1 MPEPSSTL
9 EPPAESLPD
18 TALLDPIYSYDQWS
32 SLFSD
37 PSLTY
42 TEDLPGYLD
51 YLRVSFLE
59 RGELD
64 KQKEIDIQE
73 FYANEIIG
81 DAEVTDEEYQRIASE
96 STAYRFDPDREYR
109 LVSSVYGTEAADRF
123 IASDYNTQ
131 LGMSNDAREALL
143 ATGDIS
149 YATLIKND
157 VGLVRSGNYLEQ
169 SSEGAGRRASEKA
182 AIESYK
188 SGYLDPRDMWQV
200 NEGLNDSGFAGLTN
214 FQSRQDDELFAVLGS
229 ILNEEAEGA
238 EEGAAT
244 PLSDALQS
252 ITDREKHFGY
262 DEFDPFYVKWWKEI
276 FTDDPSEIDQV
287 ILDDLPEGLDEVQD
301 RVIEKFIAKKKLSG
315 VANEEQIKSL
325 LSVEDKYSRDRVQ
338 ALVKELATRHANLQ
352 GVFKFHEDPKDDK
365 KNLRVTEMGSVLA
378 HPTLMSQ
385 RERFEKAVED
395 DDRLS
400 EDQKRVLNDQRTL
413 YMQGRVES
421 LDEMFSEV
429 DAVKDKWEA
438 AKNSNPAGF
447 KNDPVRFIDDFLSVG
462 SNYDSA
468 ENVMD
473 GVKSSLADSVMGI
486 IHSIGAVAFKSE
498 ASAEY
503 LIEHQKEESLRRE
516 AAAIF
521 GKPLGL
527 GYDLTTTIAPMI
539 ADIGATALL
548 TVTTGYG
555 GAAYASMKA
564 GAGLTARATTRGVMK
579 ALTGSLLYVPPGLTA
594 KKAAKELVT
603 KKLIDK
609 SGEQGATAAI
619 KAFNEII
626 QNKFVIN
633 SNLFLTSANRSAGG
647 MYGTIY
653 ASLPD
658 DMSHEE
664 KHDKALGHALLAGVV
679 TGSIVSGM
687 SAIGRGG
694 FEDLLLRDMSYGSMK
709 RVLESIRKAPI
720 SDRNLKDDL
729 KKHIGKR
736 INQIARKSLPSRLFT
751 GAVNEG
757 FEEGLDEFLNS
768 FVEDAALD
776 RKTPL
781 RDKVMQAWHAAKIGA
796 VMGSSVPVLRSG
808 KDLINRV
815 RGASYV
821 DPDLFREQEINR
833 AVQALNLTDSP
844 LSAAEL
850 RKQLRQRGRQPA
862 VTTKRGETG
871 KDKPP
876 LDKPDK
882 PLTEITQEQKNAYFA
897 QMQAFLADPGENPP
911 PTIPPALLASAEADD
926 DLYIAKEGIILGIR
940 GSDGNWVGEEPK
952 TPTKK
957 VPTKKVPTKKVP
969 TKKPAKI
976 IPHTDF
982 PLHEY
987 TEEDIKQFT
996 VTPEEL
1002 AGEGETGRAQL
1013 KGVRKAFTQWRE
1025 INKDRLEAFG
1035 IVAQHTQRNTL
1046 ASASRGQEDG
1056 PGYIEMNSR
1065 VMRDYLS
1072 DIPKENRIAAFHAT
1086 MAHEVMHAIEHSTIK
1101 AEYKKLRA
1109 KPTKSIS
1116 FLGNPD
1122 FGGYYNARKKEIY
1135 DALSDAEKIQTMRH
1149 YTYGESDDHYYVD
1162 GDYVRIKTDENGNP
1176 IVKPRI
1182 SGDMG
1187 KELEYW
1193 QIAAEFTRQ
1202 IFETSRGS
1210 VDADGN
1216 ALDWSELIDPDKVT
1230 GITSETRDKLAK
1242 YDNTSVN
1249 RDVPSSV
1256 LSFITKVAQRITV
1269 FAKGKKWDT
1278 NDPSDVLAEYID
1290 KINKRIT
1297 EFWNIG
1303 LNQNLPTNPEQARA
1317 VVNDAITAEEA
1328 RARERGDEEDL
1339 TDEEIVEADNAL
1351 LRPEPAPEPE
1361 TPNDIAYMQQLA
1373 EAEARGHD
1381 LSDPDL
1387 DPVVSDIL
1395 YTTLANEILT
1405 PTQIEGIQKWLDGS
1419 YVPGGNILSEAGI
1432 AQWQQNLIEGST
1444 SMTEVVSRLL
1454 DRTGQDSTLD
1464 ARDENGHILH
1474 PSKRFKVAE
1483 PGSLQEF
1490 LATRPAVEGY
1500 VFHGSP
1506 SGDLEF
1512 PDPTMGGFWREGRG
1526 LYTTE
1531 SRDVAAKYAAG
1542 RTTKDKDAAALAGRV
1557 NYIKIDDDA
1566 KFLDMEAP
1574 ADKAMWERMAD
1585 TLGFEGEIFYDLEFN
1600 RWKAG
1605 TNGAVYLNYVA
1616 TATEYYQGHPDEV
1629 IDSVV
1634 DYLSGEFSGTT
1645 HMEGERTEPH
1655 RVRVLFGEYLGDE
1668 FTGDFRVVSPEE
1680 VYRDLVRE
1688 ETDMAE
1694 EAIMPPEAPQTVLP
1708 DGNRRMIPGTVFF
1721 AGGGLVEVGLPWVNW
1736 GVVVEYDPELAA
1748 IHKKA
1753 HGSNPTVQDV
1763 RDFVNSSKNLNR
1775 IPKNSYFHASPV
1787 CKGYSKI
1794 NQHVGDSELDI
1805 TTAKAVAKVIRERT
1819 PAIFTLE
1826 NVKEYAYPA
1835 NREALD
1841 IITKAL
1847 EEGGYTWHGQV
1858 YNAADFGAPTDRP
1871 RYLLRA
1877 TRHGELPPVPQPTHG
1892 PTTDTPHVGWYD
1904 VVEDLIEDL
1913 PDMSLASLR
1922 RAKYIYR
1929 SFEMHEGGINP
1940 EDVPE
1945 PILVAGSTYHYR
1957 VKTARPNEPLFTL
1970 LADSNDVLRILLP
1983 GGRVKRVTSRLKAR
1997 LTGLPDSY
2005 PLPSD
2010 SIATGADVKLTP
2022 KEKSLDDRAKTIVGN
2037 GVPPAL
2043 AGAVFG
2049 PLIQQEINRQE
2060 ETMGD
2065 SDLSITPPPSDA
2077 ARERDSYY
2085 LELAKDEDTNRDE
2098 LQRLVDARAKEAG
2111 FSIGPVYHGSK
2122 AKFNVFSY
2130 DKLGQQGRAE
2140 GAGFYFTSDEQIAR
2154 GYATDGYLYRTYL
2167 GVSKPASYD
2176 EQGLR
2181 GDNLRSALQ
2190 RIAEIENEAD
2200 PEISIEDGYLAN
2212 YGGLDGA
2219 VDLIQGDTLLN
2230 QMGGLIGSG
2239 VSPEHVNKGIYEVTG
2254 FDSIQADGFSNEG
2267 MAGGDIY
2274 IAFFPNQ
2281 IKIADPVTR
2290 DEDGNV
2296 IPLSQRFDEE
2306 EESIDYSI
2314 VPIPINP
2321 RKLEEKRNPASD
2333 MPLEQ
2338 VEKRLGDLI
2347 NHARFSSGTF
2357 GVDLKVDESQTAER
2371 GAFWS
2376 EGEEIYVN
2384 PYGLHELVD
2393 GLRDQDAK
2401 AEIESEI
2408 VRQAGSVASF
2418 RSITQKELD
2427 SIVENTQEDDFGM
2440 IISGL
2445 PADEQQISQAR
2456 LASEDPAEAKAER
2469 ERLVEKRI
2477 NDFSVRLLRGHSV
2490 EEDRVFFQGN
2500 PGWIATTIYFLEGVL
2515 NRMWAAREARKQ
2527 NPYLTTGIHNLV
2539 GELRLMKGSYRI
2551 PNNRMAFDRNK
2562 PEATMVALRDVL
2574 EQEDAEADM
2583 AEESVVPPTDEAKK
2597 PPFRLSNVLSVLEV
2611 PVMEVGAYKKPPK
2624 WLQWATGSTDPRLRR
2639 LNEMRLQYYRM
2650 LNKELREYKEVF
2662 DQLIK
2667 DTYGSH
2673 KGAPIDLIAAA
2684 TGSTRGMLIDDEVR
2698 EQIDLDH
2705 REALSMINESYA
2717 GKAAERKLLIEKS
2730 EELKKARIDFEQE
2743 EKRKEI
2749 VQARDNALKIIADDS
2764 EPLAKHLRELRGKV
2778 DEMSSQVAQ
2787 ITGDRNPELKAHI
2800 DKQLGIYLTRSY
2812 KIFSDENWIDD
2823 VLTKDEHRELREE
2836 VKAQYIDFLKKERAA
2851 QIYDVN
2857 ELQFAEDRDSDWSK
2871 LSFTG
2876 KMQEAMMQATQEIS
2890 AQEVALHKEGK
2901 DYGDVLITD
2910 FLDEYRR
2917 GFWDSPST
2925 EVTARTTDI
2934 LRKKKNLPKFML
2946 KLLGE
2951 YEGDTGD
2958 FNLMR
2963 TFMNVGTFA
2972 ANNAMLSNMV
2982 KIGRPKGEPMD
2993 NWWFL
2998 TKQELDEIEATN
3010 PELWEKVKD
3019 WEPVNK
3025 PTKGNQGAR
3034 EAGMRAYDPT
3044 RAFMEKDEDGNMV
3057 NRGEL
3062 FAPRELVEDIKTTL
3076 SFADKMSDKDA
3087 LAGKLDGT
3095 LRRMTGMAL
3104 GAKTLGSIPFYI
3116 RNIVSNVLFFGPA
3129 QGVMPMGKMFFKSPD
3144 GKIGGT
3150 LASELSRKLSRPD
3163 KVDAYSSRLI
3173 KLGVLDNELTSSML
3187 KALKEGRM
3195 GEENLISDM
3204 NKLLDEAAKEAG
3216 LSDIDTAS
3224 ASGRKK
3230 ILKLIQEGGQEV
3242 TKGWDA
3248 VMNKLRNL
3256 SEVVDSFYKIAYFET
3271 ELATMRKAQ
3280 EAAKSGD
3287 RIATMSDAQLE
3298 EEAARK
3304 VKMTAQSY
3312 SQAPPI
3318 VAAMQDSAMGVMF
3331 APYFRFKLEV
3341 PRIMINTYKL
3351 GIEEVRSGNS
3361 ALVWRG
3367 TKRLTGMSGMVVG
3380 LSMLGKTLG
3389 EKVVVSILNAF
3400 GAEAEDDELTEE
3412 QEAIIRLGA
3421 PRFLRS
3427 HTFYFFKLNGELHSL
3442 DLTYVN
3448 PFAMYADAVPR
3459 AWEHL
3464 KRGDEGEAIASF
3476 VDTLINVPFLDGQIA
3491 LTSFMQAK
3499 NNRDAEGR
3507 RLWKDTDS
3515 AYNKMWKAGMHVF
3528 GSAYAPPT
3536 LARLSKLW
3544 ASEQASREAFM
3555 ETPYGLISHELLPF
3569 KPYKIDPSQVKYRIM
3584 RDLGEDMKMSEGEVR
3599 MLMTGKLLTQ
3609 EQIERVAETHVQ
3621 THRRIGGVLKRVY
3634 SPLRELGVSQEEMS
3648 SSMNRFLTKE
3658 QISVLANENAMKVK
3672 PLSPS
3677 MIKIMSEAEEAD
3689 RRERFLPYERKL
3701 YSLAPNGLIYL
3712 DES

>member
-9 EPPAESLPD
+9 EPPAEALPD

-42 TEDLPGYLD
+42 TEDLPSYLD

-81 DAEVTDEEYQRIASE
+81 DSEVTDEEYQRIASE
-96 STAYRFDPDREYR
+96 STAYRFDPDRESR

-131 LGMSNDAREALL
+131 LGVSNDAREALL

-169 SSEGAGRRASEKA
+169 SSDGAGRRASEKA

-238 EEGAAT
+238 GEGAAT

-338 ALVKELATRHANLQ
+338 TLVKELATRHANLQ

-447 KNDPVRFIDDFLSVG
+447 KNDPVSFIDDFLSVG

-521 GKPLGL
+521 GKPFGL

-564 GAGLTARATTRGVMK
+564 GAGLTARATTKGVMK

-603 KKLIDK
+603 KELIEN
-609 SGEQGATAAI
+609 SGVAVGGATAAI
-619 KAFNEII
+619 KAFNGII

-862 VTTKRGETG
+862 GTTKRGETG

-897 QMQAFLADPGENPP
+897 QMQAFLADPGKNPP
-911 PTIPPALLASAEADD
+911 PTIPPALLASAEADG
-926 DLYIAKEGIILGIR
+926 DLHIAKDGIILGIR

-957 VPTKKVPTKKVP
+957 VPTKKVPTKKVPTKKTP

-1013 KGVRKAFTQWRE
+1013 KGVRKAFKQWRE
-1025 INKDRLEAFG
+1025 TNKDRLEAFG
-1035 IVAQHTQRNTL
+1035 IVAQHTNKNIL
-1046 ASASRGQEDG
+1046 ASARPGHEDG
-1056 PGYIEMNSR
+1056 PGYIEIKSR

-1072 DIPKENRIAAFHAT
+1072 GIPKENRIAAFHAT

-1101 AEYKKLRA
+1101 AEYKKLRT
-1109 KPTKSIS
+1109 KPHFTQ
-1116 FLGNPD
+1116 D
-1122 FGGYYNARKKEIY
+1122 FDGYYNARKKEIY

-1162 GDYVRIKTDENGNP
+1162 GDYVRIKTDKNGKP

-1187 KELEYW
+1187 KELGYW

-1269 FAKGKKWDT
+1269 FAKGKKWDV
-1278 NDPSDVLAEYID
+1278 NDPSDILAKHID

-1432 AQWQQNLIEGST
+1432 AQWQQNLMEGST
-1444 SMTEVVSRLL
+1444 NMTQVVSRLL

-1506 SGDLEF
+1506 SGDLES
-1512 PDPTMGGFWREGRG
+1512 PDPTMGMFWTEGRG

-1531 SRDVAAKYAAG
+1531 SMDVAAKYAAG
-1542 RTTKDKDAAALAGRV
+1542 RTTTQKDEAALAGRV
-1557 NYIKIDDDA
+1557 NYIKINDDA
-1566 KFLDMEAP
+1566 VFLDMEAP
-1574 ADKAMWERMAD
+1574 ADKAMWGRMAD
-1585 TLGFEGEIFYDLEFN
+1585 ALGFEGEFNYDLGYK
-1600 RWKAG
+1600 RWGAG
-1605 TNGAVYLNYVA
+1605 TNGAAYLNYVT
-1616 TATEYYQGHPDEV
+1616 TAIEQHQGHPDEV
-1629 IDSVV
+1629 RDSVI
-1634 DYLSGEFSGTT
+1634 DYLANQFSGTT
-1645 HMEGERTEPH
+1645 HMEWERTEPH

-1787 CKGYSKI
+1787 CKGYSPI

-1805 TTAKAVAKVIRERT
+1805 TTAEAVAKVIRERT

-1858 YNAADFGAPTDRP
+1858 YNAADFGASTDRK

-1877 TRHGELPPVPQPTHG
+1877 TRRGELPPVPQPTHG

-2010 SIATGADVKLTP
+2010 STATGADVKWTP
-2022 KEKSLDDRAKTIVGN
+2022 KEKSLDDRSKTIVGN

-2043 AGAVFG
+2043 AAAVFG
-2049 PLIQQEINRQE
+2049 PLIQQEIDIQE

-2085 LELAKDEDTNRDE
+2085 LELAKDEEGNRDE

-2111 FSIGPVYHGSK
+2111 YDVGPVFHGTATRLGYK
-2122 AKFNVFSY
+2122 EFNVFDTDTFGSWFAEREDTAKTY
-2130 DKLGQQGRAE
+2130 IDQSLHRAGDEEVIVEGRMVSAYLKFNKLLVIPEDIDMSEDYKVEDALEAVNRENGTSFTLEDIGVPAGYE
-2140 GAGFYFTSDEQIAR
+2140 GGAWQYF
-2154 GYATDGYLYRTYL
+2154 
-2167 GVSKPASYD
+2167 
-2176 EQGLR
+2176 
-2181 GDNLRSALQ
+2181 
-2190 RIAEIENEAD
+2190 
-2200 PEISIEDGYLAN
+2200 
-2212 YGGLDGA
+2212 
-2219 VDLIQGDTLLN
+2219 
-2230 QMGGLIGSG
+2230 GS
-2239 VSPEHVNKGIYEVTG
+2239 
-2254 FDSIQADGFSNEG
+2254 
-2267 MAGGDIY
+2267 GGDIFIGNAIKAGFDGMAATELGVWTY
-2274 IAFFPNQ
+2274 NAFNPNQ
-2281 IKIADPVTR
+2281 IKVSDPVTR

-2306 EESIDYSI
+2306 EERIDYSI

-2357 GVDLKVDESQTAER
+2357 GVELKVDESQTAER

-2574 EQEDAEADM
+2574 EQEDAEADEAVVPPAPTEADM
-2583 AEESVVPPTDEAKK
+2583 ADMAVVPPTDEAKK

-2624 WLQWATGSTDPRLRR
+2624 WLQWATGSTDTRLRR

-2749 VQARDNALKIIADDS
+2749 VQARDNALKIIAEDS

-2836 VKAQYIDFLKKERAA
+2836 VKTQYIDFLKKERAA

-2876 KMQEAMMQATQEIS
+2876 KMQEAMTQATQEIS
-2890 AQEVALHKEGK
+2890 AQEAALHKEGK

-3019 WEPVNK
+3019 WESVNK
-3025 PTKGNQGAR
+3025 PTKGDQGAR

-3076 SFADKMSDKDA
+3076 SFADRMSDKDA

-3104 GAKTLGSIPFYI
+3104 GAKTLGSVPFYI
-3116 RNIVSNVLFFGPA
+3116 RNIISNVLFFGPA

-3144 GKIGGT
+3144 GQIGGT

-3195 GEENLISDM
+3195 GEENILNDM
-3204 NKLLDEAAKEAG
+3204 NKLLDDAAKEAG
-3216 LSDIDTAS
+3216 LTDIDTAS

-3280 EAAKSGD
+3280 EAAKAGD

-3312 SQAPPI
+3312 SQAPPV

-3491 LTSFMQAK
+3491 MTSFMQAK
-3499 NNRDAEGR
+3499 NNTDADGR

-3528 GSAYAPPT
+3528 SSAYAPPT

-3584 RDLGEDMKMSEGEVR
+3584 RDLGEDMTMSEGEVR

-3621 THRRIGGVLKRVY
+3621 THRRIGQVLKRVY

-3648 SSMNRFLTKE
+3648 SSMNRFLTKD